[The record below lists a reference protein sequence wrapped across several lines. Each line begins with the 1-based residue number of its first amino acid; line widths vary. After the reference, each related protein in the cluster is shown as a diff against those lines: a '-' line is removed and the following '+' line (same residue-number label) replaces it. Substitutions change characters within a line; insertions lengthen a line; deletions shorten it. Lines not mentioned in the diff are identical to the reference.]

1 MTTDKFLPRP
11 DRHDDEAHDDDAHDD
26 FGGIDRDLPRFIDR
40 RRALWLVGG
49 GLGAVAL
56 AACGSSAARSTATTV
71 TTMLNGSTTTLAA
84 GSDVAAAGTCTK
96 IPSETAGPYPADGT
110 NGPDVLTQSGVV
122 RRDITTSF
130 GSMSGSVS
138 GVPLTM
144 RFKVLDIARGC
155 APYAGA
161 AMYAW
166 HASPDGKY
174 SLYSS
179 GVTNQNWLRGVQAAD
194 ADGWVTFTTVFPGCY
209 DGRWPHVHFEVYPTL
224 DKATS
229 ARNAVSTSQLALP
242 QDACAAVYGTSG
254 YGTSATNLQR
264 TSLTRDMVFRDGW
277 QTQLGTVTGDAASG
291 MTVTLNVPV

>member
-1 MTTDKFLPRP
+1 MDN
-11 DRHDDEAHDDDAHDD
+11 DRQHSVGRDGLGDHEDHED

-56 AACGSSAARSTATTV
+56 AACGSTTARSTVTTV
-71 TTMLNGSTTTLAA
+71 TTMLNGSTTTLAD
-84 GSDVAAAGTCTK
+84 GSDVGSAGSCTK
-96 IPSETAGPYPADGT
+96 LPTETAGPYPADGT

-130 GSMSGSVS
+130 GSMSGSVT

-144 RFKVLDIARGC
+144 RFKVLDIARNC

-174 SLYSS
+174 SLYSQ
-179 GVTNQNWLRGVQAAD
+179 GVTNQNWLRGVQQAD

-224 DKATS
+224 AKATS

-242 QDACAAVYGTSG
+242 QDACAAVYATSG
-254 YGTSATNLQR
+254 YGTSSANLQR
-264 TSLTRDMVFRDGW
+264 TSLARDMVFRDGW
-277 QTQLGTVTGDAASG
+277 QTQLGTVTGDATSG

>member
-1 MTTDKFLPRP
+1 MTP
-11 DRHDDEAHDDDAHDD
+11 DDFPPVPVARGEHEPHDDLDD
-26 FGGIDRDLPRFIDR
+26 FGGIDRDLPRFVDR
-40 RRALWLVGG
+40 RRALWLVSG

-56 AACGSSAARSTATTV
+56 AACGSTTARSTVTTV
-71 TTMLNGSTTTLAA
+71 TTMLNGSTTTLAD
-84 GSDVAAAGTCTK
+84 GSDVGSAGSCTK
-96 IPSETAGPYPADGT
+96 IPTETAGPYPADGT

-155 APYAGA
+155 VPYAGA

-174 SLYSS
+174 SLYSA
-179 GVTNQNWLRGVQAAD
+179 GATNQNWLRGVQQAD

-224 DKATS
+224 AKATS

-277 QTQLGTVTGDAASG
+277 QTQLGTVTGDATSG

>member
-1 MTTDKFLPRP
+1 MTSERSTPLPDGR
-11 DRHDDEAHDDDAHDD
+11 DAHEAHDD

-49 GLGAVAL
+49 GIGAVTL
-56 AACGSSAARSTATTV
+56 AACGSTAARSTVTTV
-71 TTMLNGSTTTLAA
+71 TTMLSGPTTTLAD
-84 GSDVAAAGTCTK
+84 GSDVASSGSCTK

-179 GVTNQNWLRGVQAAD
+179 GVTNQNWLRGVQQAD
-194 ADGWVTFTTVFPGCY
+194 ADGWITFTTVFPGCY

-224 DKATS
+224 AKATS

-242 QDACAAVYGTSG
+242 QDACAAVYATSG
-254 YGTSATNLQR
+254 YGTSASNLQR